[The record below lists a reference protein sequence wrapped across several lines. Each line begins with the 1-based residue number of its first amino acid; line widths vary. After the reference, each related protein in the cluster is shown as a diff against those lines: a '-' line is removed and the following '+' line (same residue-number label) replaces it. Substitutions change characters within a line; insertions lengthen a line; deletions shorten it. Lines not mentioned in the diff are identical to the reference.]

1 MLTNFEL
8 ESMAKFYNIPL
19 KGVFQKDL
27 LPYPPTP
34 GNYIVNLQSSFEGS
48 GTHYTCF
55 ILDDKKNAFYM
66 DSFGAPE
73 PKEVE
78 SYIMAF
84 GPTHYAYNKEIIQDL
99 KNECCGYYCLSLFL
113 YRLHNPKGSIFNVVL
128 DFIRIFK
135 DNTEK
140 NLEIL
145 KKIFKHYS
153 NNSTHPKI
161 QRLYNLKK

>member
-55 ILDDKKNAFYM
+55 ILDDKKM
-66 DSFGAPE
+66 
-73 PKEVE
+73 
-78 SYIMAF
+78 
-84 GPTHYAYNKEIIQDL
+84 
-99 KNECCGYYCLSLFL
+99 
-113 YRLHNPKGSIFNVVL
+113 R
-128 DFIRIFK
+128 FIWIH
-135 DNTEK
+135 
-140 NLEIL
+140 LEHQNQ
-145 KKIFKHYS
+145 KKWKAI
-153 NNSTHPKI
+153 
-161 QRLYNLKK
+161 